1 MPETPSACQT
11 LCQSWK
17 EKLSYRSK
25 TVEFLL
31 NNLEENGCTFNYF
44 DLIQCRECTRLG
56 MGGGFALNTGSVSA
70 SSGLP
75 KSDPTTNSSPLVF
88 GGDPSLPPSPS
99 VVVCSNRVRDYAE
112 FEQTVTHELIHA
124 VDQCRVKDADFRN
137 LQKHACTEV
146 RASNLSGECGMGT
159 EAMRGN
165 VNFKG
170 GQITCVKRRAGLSV
184 KANTNC
190 KDGETAREAVEG
202 VFGVC
207 YKDTYPFM
215 RHPKL

>member
-1 MPETPSACQT
+1 MTTTPSACQA
-11 LCQSWK
+11 LCETWK

-31 NNLEENGCTFNYF
+31 NNLEENKCAFNYST
-44 DLIQCRECTRLG
+44 LIQCTECTRPG
-56 MGGGFALNTGSVSA
+56 MGGGFAVNKGKLDKNGKPLTDPSTNA
-70 SSGLP
+70 SP
-75 KSDPTTNSSPLVF
+75 SDF
-88 GGDPSLPPSPS
+88 GGTKNVPASPA
-99 VVVCSNRVRDYAE
+99 VVICSNRVRDYAE

-124 VDQCRVKDADFRN
+124 VDQCRVKDVDWGD
-137 LQKHACTEV
+137 LKKHACTEV
-146 RASNLSGECGMGT
+146 RASNLSGECGIMT

-165 VNFKG
+165 VEFKG
-170 GQITCVKRRAGLSV
+170 GHIKCVKRRAGLSV
-184 KANTNC
+184 EGNSNAKS
-190 KDGETAREAVEG
+190 KEEAREAVEG